1 MSGLDILTLTP
12 KGVIGGIE
20 VQAIIEE
27 VHSDSLM
34 ITEHPVQGG
43 LYATITDHAIK
54 RPTEL
59 VLRCGWSNSSMTSLL
74 GSADAFFSGG
84 GMSATDYV
92 SGIYSQLLAL
102 QESRLPFSI
111 TTSKR
116 QYDDMLIQSLQ
127 TTVDNTTS
135 NVLMVSVTCKQIILV
150 ETHATTLPP
159 MENQSNPA
167 STAETDSAGVVQ
179 PKSGNPAPGGAVS
192 PDGW

>member
-27 VHSDSLM
+27 VHNDSLM

-54 RPTEL
+54 RPAEL
-59 VLRCGWSNSSMTSLL
+59 ILRCGWSNSSMSSLL
-74 GSADAFFSGG
+74 GSADAFFTGG
-84 GMSATDYV
+84 GLSASDYV

-102 QESRLPFSI
+102 QESRVPFSI

-116 QYDDMLIQSLQ
+116 QYEDMLIQSLS

-135 NVLMVSVTCKQIILV
+135 NILMVSATCKQIILV
-150 ETHATTLPP
+150 ETQATTLPP
-159 MENQSNPA
+159 TANQSDPA
-167 STAETDSAGVVQ
+167 STAETDNVGVVQ
-179 PKSGNPAPGGAVS
+179 PKSTTPSPGGAVA
-192 PDGW
+192 PDNW

>member
-27 VHSDSLM
+27 VHNDSLM

-54 RPTEL
+54 RPAEL
-59 VLRCGWSNSSMTSLL
+59 ILRCGWSNSSMSSLL
-74 GSADAFFSGG
+74 GSADAFFTGG
-84 GMSATDYV
+84 GLSASDYV

-102 QESRLPFSI
+102 QESRVPFSI

-116 QYDDMLIQSLQ
+116 QYEDMLIQGLS

-135 NVLMVSVTCKQIILV
+135 NILMVSATCKQIILV
-150 ETHATTLPP
+150 ETQATTLPP
-159 MENQSNPA
+159 TANQSDPA
-167 STAETDSAGVVQ
+167 STAETDNVGVVQ
-179 PKSGNPAPGGAVS
+179 PKSTTPSPGGAVA
-192 PDGW
+192 PDNW

>member
-27 VHSDSLM
+27 VHNDSLM
-34 ITEHPVQGG
+34 ITEHPVQGS

-54 RPTEL
+54 RPAEL
-59 VLRCGWSNSSMTSLL
+59 ILRCGWSNSSMSSLL
-74 GSADAFFSGG
+74 GSADAFFTGG
-84 GMSATDYV
+84 GLSASDYV

-102 QESRLPFSI
+102 QESRVPFSI

-116 QYDDMLIQSLQ
+116 QYEDMLIQGLS

-135 NVLMVSVTCKQIILV
+135 NILMVSATCKQIILV
-150 ETHATTLPP
+150 ETQATTLPP
-159 MENQSNPA
+159 TANQSDPA
-167 STAETDSAGVVQ
+167 STAETDNVGVVQ
-179 PKSGNPAPGGAVS
+179 PKSTTPSPGGAVA
-192 PDGW
+192 PDNW

>member
-27 VHSDSLM
+27 VHNDSLM

-54 RPTEL
+54 RPAEL
-59 VLRCGWSNSSMTSLL
+59 ILRCGWSNSSMSSLL
-74 GSADAFFSGG
+74 GSADAFFTGG
-84 GMSATDYV
+84 GLSASDYV

-102 QESRLPFSI
+102 QESRVPFSI

-116 QYDDMLIQSLQ
+116 QYEDMLIQSLS

-135 NVLMVSVTCKQIILV
+135 NILMVSATCKQIILV
-150 ETHATTLPP
+150 ETQATTLHPTA
-159 MENQSNPA
+159 NQYDSA
-167 STAETDSAGVVQ
+167 STSETDNVGVVQ
-179 PKSGNPAPGGAVS
+179 PKSTTPAPGGAVD
-192 PDGW
+192 PDNW